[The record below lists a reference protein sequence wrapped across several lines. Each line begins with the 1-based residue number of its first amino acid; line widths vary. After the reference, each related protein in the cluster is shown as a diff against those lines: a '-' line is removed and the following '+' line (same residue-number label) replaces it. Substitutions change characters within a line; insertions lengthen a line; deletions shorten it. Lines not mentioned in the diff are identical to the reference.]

1 MADDEIARLLREV
14 EAELA
19 RDAPGTAAS
28 SSAKELKPAKQA
40 KQDKPAKEPKSPQPA
55 PAPRATMA
63 ERARAAV
70 PRGVVV
76 GAVWGLAVGTAF
88 SIVPVVDG
96 LSGALAA
103 FVTGFGVS
111 VAGRVRRR

>member
-19 RDAPGTAAS
+19 RDNPGSAAPRS
-28 SSAKELKPAKQA
+28 SPTRATPPIKPT
-40 KQDKPAKEPKSPQPA
+40 KPTDAPQP
-55 PAPRATMA
+55 RAGMGD
-63 ERARAAV
+63 RLRAAT

-76 GAVWGLAVGTAF
+76 GAIWGLAVGTAF

>member
-19 RDAPGTAAS
+19 RDNPGSAAARSAPTPAAQPTKPS
-28 SSAKELKPAKQA
+28 KPAAAMGQ
-40 KQDKPAKEPKSPQPA
+40 
-55 PAPRATMA
+55 PRAGMGD
-63 ERARAAV
+63 RLRAAT

-96 LSGALAA
+96 MSGALAA

>member
-40 KQDKPAKEPKSPQPA
+40 KPAKEPKSPQPA